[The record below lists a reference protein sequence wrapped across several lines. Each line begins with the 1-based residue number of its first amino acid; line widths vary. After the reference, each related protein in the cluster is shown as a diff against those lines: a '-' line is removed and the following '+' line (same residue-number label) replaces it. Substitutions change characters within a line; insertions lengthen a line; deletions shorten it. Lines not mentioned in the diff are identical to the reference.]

1 MNDCCVVCSVKE
13 LRILHDTYATHIH
26 DIPDYHIR
34 IFHPE
39 VKKDFMFMADS
50 NLPKE
55 IDRYHHLV
63 SKKYFL
69 YSFPSLVMM
78 SNRKV
83 LLWRQIGF
91 EPCPPNDLKIIQEK

>member
-1 MNDCCVVCSVKE
+1 MWFCSVKE

-63 SKKYFL
+63 SKLFL
-69 YSFPSLVMM
+69 VFFFSFSRDDM
-78 SNRKV
+78 SHRKV
-83 LLWRQIGF
+83 LRWLPIGF
-91 EPCPPNDLKIIQEK
+91 EPCPPSDIKIIQDK